1 MTRFWKRLTG
11 QNEIE
16 ARLRHE
22 RPAPPRELVDELVA
36 RIEADSARALRPTRP
51 RIALVGVVGAVTL
64 FAFGASGGL
73 GYAQSAVSGAA
84 SSTADAVV
92 AVVTTQPQ
100 NKKPAS
106 GQNTVN
112 GSQPSHQQYQEK
124 VLVCHNGHTISIS
137 SSAVPAHLRHGD
149 TLGACT

>member
-16 ARLRHE
+16 ARLRRE

-64 FAFGASGGL
+64 VAFGASGGI

-92 AVVTTQPQ
+92 AIVTTQPK
-100 NKKPAS
+100 KKPTG
-106 GQNTVN
+106 GQNAVN
-112 GSQPSHQQYQEK
+112 GSNPSQQQYQEK